1 MPPSPNRG
9 LAFRVSDPR
18 LSMFQTIHF
27 SFFIAS
33 SSGGPGQLRA
43 HETITEQKCRQK
55 IKKRTRKNEMIPF
68 YFCFQWPPIKW
79 SHEKNT
85 LFPTATLIVSHWIPT
100 KAPPPSN
107 QPTTLKKLMRPDD
120 KTSGL
125 FTSSFFLCILPFIYI
140 SIHPRLSYLDS
151 RYTHSAA
158 VSTIMPPLK
167 LSINNQERKC
177 AANPPAWVFLW
188 RTFSRCN

>member
-1 MPPSPNRG
+1 MLGGSQSKCLKTKRRFSQDYHFQDQLIQMPPSPNRG

-33 SSGGPGQLRA
+33 SSRGAGQLRA

-55 IKKRTRKNEMIPF
+55 IKKRTRQNEMIPF

-125 FTSSFFLCILPFIYI
+125 FTSSLLCILPFIYI

-151 RYTHSAA
+151 RYTH
-158 VSTIMPPLK
+158 TPQLYPL
-167 LSINNQERKC
+167 
-177 AANPPAWVFLW
+177 
-188 RTFSRCN
+188 